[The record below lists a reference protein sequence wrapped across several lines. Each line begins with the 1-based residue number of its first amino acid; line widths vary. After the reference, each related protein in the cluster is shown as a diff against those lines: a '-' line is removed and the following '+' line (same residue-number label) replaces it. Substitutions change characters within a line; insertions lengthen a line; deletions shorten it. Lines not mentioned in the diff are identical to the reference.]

1 MTVRTQGVVT
11 AVRSG
16 NGFFIQTP
24 DDVIDGDPRTSE
36 AIFVFTGGTPPPL
49 AAVGNLVQ
57 VTGLVAEFVPGADPA
72 SPPVTEL
79 INPTI
84 AVVSTGH
91 GLPAPILLTASDAPA
106 AGPLEALERF
116 EGMRVRVD
124 ALTVVGPTG
133 GSLTESTATA
143 SSNGVFYGV
152 IVGVPRPFR
161 EPGVQVPDPLPAG
174 SPASIPRFDGNPE
187 RLRVDSDGQ
196 PGAQRLEVSTGAL
209 VTNLVG
215 VLDYAFR
222 TYSILPDPSLPSA
235 VGGRSATPV
244 PDPLPGEFT
253 VATANLQR
261 FFDTVDD
268 AGVGDVVLTPAAF
281 AARLNKVSLFI
292 RHVMRSPDIIG
303 VQEVEHL
310 SALRAIAGKV
320 NADAVAAGGEN
331 PEYVAY
337 LEDGN
342 DPGGIDVGVLV
353 KSRRVTVTE
362 VSQVGKNT
370 TFVDPRDGSLD
381 LLHDRP
387 PLIVRAE
394 VGDRLFRTLAVTVI
408 VNHFR
413 SLNDVNDPADPSG
426 SNWVRVKRRGQAEFV
441 ANLIQDRQQSER
453 VIVLGDLNAFEFND
467 GLVDLVGTLMGV
479 PAPAGQVVLSS
490 ADLVNPDLFNVASLA
505 PLEERYSYV
514 FDGSAQSLDH
524 ILVSAAARPFLTNV
538 AWGRSNADFSESRR
552 SVANVPDRVSDHDP
566 VVAYFRLTCR
576 RTFFGQPI
584 RGCAQGR
591 SAESAQPVH
600 ARRLPDGSGR
610 RR

>member
-1 MTVRTQGVVT
+1 M
-11 AVRSG
+11 
-16 NGFFIQTP
+16 
-24 DDVIDGDPRTSE
+24 
-36 AIFVFTGGTPPPL
+36 
-49 AAVGNLVQ
+49 
-57 VTGLVAEFVPGADPA
+57 
-72 SPPVTEL
+72 
-79 INPTI
+79 
-84 AVVSTGH
+84 
-91 GLPAPILLTASDAPA
+91 
-106 AGPLEALERF
+106 
-116 EGMRVRVD
+116 
-124 ALTVVGPTG
+124 
-133 GSLTESTATA
+133 
-143 SSNGVFYGV
+143 
-152 IVGVPRPFR
+152 
-161 EPGVQVPDPLPAG
+161 
-174 SPASIPRFDGNPE
+174 
-187 RLRVDSDGQ
+187 
-196 PGAQRLEVSTGAL
+196 
-209 VTNLVG
+209 NLVG

-222 TYSILPDPSLPSA
+222 TYSILPDPSLPSTTI
-235 VGGRSATPV
+235 GSRSATPV

-303 VQEVEHL
+303 VQEVEQL

-320 NADAVAAGGEN
+320 NTDAVAAGGEN
-331 PEYVAY
+331 PEDVAY

-353 KSRRVTVTE
+353 KSSRVTVTE
-362 VSQVGKNT
+362 VSQVGKEH
-370 TFVDPRDGSLD
+370 D
-381 LLHDRP
+381 LRRPTRRQPRP
-387 PLIVRAE
+387 PSRSATADGARRGGRPALSA
-394 VGDRLFRTLAVTVI
+394 LAVTVI

-514 FDGSAQSLDH
+514 FDGNAQSLDH
-524 ILVSAAARPFLTNV
+524 ILVSAGGEA
-538 AWGRSNADFSESRR
+538 
-552 SVANVPDRVSDHDP
+552 VSDE
-566 VVAYFRLTCR
+566 R
-576 RTFFGQPI
+576 RVGAKQ
-584 RGCAQGR
+584 
-591 SAESAQPVH
+591 
-600 ARRLPDGSGR
+600 RRFLREPAVSGECSGSGLGPRSGR
-610 RR
+610 RLLPAHLPEDVLRAADSGVRAGAVG